1 MEGTALSAPE
11 ALLPAKPGTACLGC
25 RRRKLKCSREQEGCL
40 NCTKAD
46 LPCVYS
52 TPEVGVKRK
61 RGPYK
66 KDKPPRERHLEHLVK
81 YLEPRGLM
89 ASAPADAAGRRK
101 SRSGVKGSGAEGEDL
116 TDGSGNGHQSEN
128 LVKDALIALTKSSVS
143 ERESGSESG
152 PAQVAGSSFVVN
164 GVSLGAD
171 GGSSIYPSARRVFEY
186 WHLFVT
192 RVDPITKVVHCPS
205 MMPKVI
211 ASIDRPSPSAS
222 PTETLLFAIYYI
234 AVSTCTANEARRRF
248 GESRDDLLQRYGRI
262 IETAL
267 ADVYSMPAL
276 ESVQAIVLYMIGI
289 RRQDDGSSVS
299 TLFALAVRMAQMI
312 GLHEDPGTNTNI
324 KPFDAELR
332 RRLWWHICGLET
344 RAAEETTGR
353 AKSIQEGRNVR
364 FPANLNDDDL
374 TPNATEMPQAR
385 KGRTDMS
392 WVLMRWEIQYLTLR
406 VAGVRKLVEPDGQPL
421 NNEIV
426 GARQRYIFEETSQ
439 RLESEY
445 SQHLHKSRPLDLMAL
460 AQYECIILKVKMM
473 IECPNA
479 HSQVARNSGEMSTQE
494 RARILQD
501 SVAIISITHMLTVDR
516 RVEKWHWFIRGY
528 IQWHSLAIVVAELG
542 RMKNKDF
549 TISAWAV
556 LDPILADWDRMYL
569 NKKGEAAWD
578 HVHALISRARQMRN
592 RVEEGVRP
600 APHVCRGL
608 RTPDAGCSGGTWDRP
623 PSFADMP
630 AISELQGVQQQVPT
644 PRSSESGNV
653 QQGSWDQSAGWDY
666 NVDIGGFDGLDG
678 FDQIDFQA
686 FDAVFGGDGW
696 QFPSPETDVD
706 WAAQATDV
714 HASTLVG

>member
-1 MEGTALSAPE
+1 MSAPE

-89 ASAPADAAGRRK
+89 ASAPADAGGRRK
-101 SRSGVKGSGAEGEDL
+101 SRSGPKGRGAEGEES

-152 PAQVAGSSFVVN
+152 PPLVAGSLIVN
-164 GVSLGAD
+164 GVS
-171 GGSSIYPSARRVFEY
+171 
-186 WHLFVT
+186 
-192 RVDPITKVVHCPS
+192 
-205 MMPKVI
+205 VI

-267 ADVYSMPAL
+267 ADVYSMPAV

-312 GLHEDPGTNTNI
+312 GLHEDPSANANI

-460 AQYECIILKVKMM
+460 AQYECIFLKVKMM

-479 HSQVARNSGEMSTQE
+479 HSQVARNSGEMSSQE

-578 HVHALISRARQMRN
+578 HVHALISRARQVRD
-592 RVEEGVRP
+592 RVDDNARP

-644 PRSSESGNV
+644 PRSSESGNA

-706 WAAQATDV
+706 WAAQATGPDMG
-714 HASTLVG
+714 TLTG